1 MIAIILFIFFSC
13 SSLPYT
19 CDCKMFASA
28 EFDTPIH
35 AEAQF
40 PGHDVSKNE
49 KRGRRIMKTR
59 ITELLGIQ
67 YPIIQGGM
75 QWIATAEFAAAVSN
89 AGGLGIINA
98 TRFMDDK
105 PGLIRDLQKC
115 KELTCGKPFA
125 LNISMLPHKDYTDC
139 TDMFF
144 DAAFEVGVPIIETS
158 GRNPAE
164 YVQKVHD
171 HGIKL
176 IHKVPAVRY
185 AKTVE
190 RAGVDAVTIVG
201 FECAGHPGM
210 DDVSTLAL
218 IPRAVEELSI
228 PVISGGGICD
238 SRTFVAAM
246 ALGAEGVVM
255 GTRFVA
261 TKECPIHENFKNAL
275 LQAGETDTVLV
286 QKSLRNANRVWKN
299 VAAAKTLELESQG
312 ASLDTLMTVISG
324 KLQHQHYTDGD
335 VNGCL
340 FPIGLCTGS
349 IHNIKSIQ
357 EVFDEIIHGSEA
369 ILGSL
374 GHKLL

>member
-1 MIAIILFIFFSC
+1 
-13 SSLPYT
+13 
-19 CDCKMFASA
+19 
-28 EFDTPIH
+28 
-35 AEAQF
+35 
-40 PGHDVSKNE
+40 
-49 KRGRRIMKTR
+49 MKTKV
-59 ITELLGIQ
+59 TELLGIQ

-98 TRFMDDK
+98 TRFMNDRE
-105 PGLIRDLQKC
+105 GLVADLKKC
-115 KELTCGKPFA
+115 KELTAGKPFA
-125 LNISMLPHKDYTDC
+125 LNISMLPHKDYADC

-144 DAAFEVGVPIIETS
+144 DAAFEAGVPVIETS

-164 YVQKVHD
+164 YVQRVHE

-176 IHKVPAVRY
+176 IHKVPAIRY

-210 DDVSTLAL
+210 DDVSTFAL
-218 IPRAVEELSI
+218 IPKAVKELSI
-228 PVISGGGICD
+228 PVIAGGGIFD
-238 SRTFVAAM
+238 SRTFVAAL

-261 TKECPIHENFKNAL
+261 TKECPIHDNFKKAL
-275 LQAGETDTVLV
+275 LEAKETDTVLV

-299 VAAAKTLELESQG
+299 AAAQKTLELEGQG
-312 ASLDTLMTVISG
+312 ATLDQLMTVISG
-324 KLQHQHYTDGD
+324 KLQRQHYADGD

-340 FPIGLCTGS
+340 FPIGLCSGS
-349 IHNIKSIQ
+349 ICDIKTIP
-357 EVFDEIIHGSEA
+357 EIFEEMVSGSHHVCE
-369 ILGSL
+369 SL
-374 GHKLL
+374 KGKLEE

>member
-1 MIAIILFIFFSC
+1 
-13 SSLPYT
+13 
-19 CDCKMFASA
+19 
-28 EFDTPIH
+28 
-35 AEAQF
+35 
-40 PGHDVSKNE
+40 
-49 KRGRRIMKTR
+49 MKTR

-98 TRFMDDK
+98 TRFMNNK
-105 PGLIRDLQKC
+105 PGLIADLKKC
-115 KELTCGKPFA
+115 AELTGGKPFA

-144 DAAFEVGVPIIETS
+144 EAAFEAGVPIIETS
-158 GRNPAE
+158 GRNPVE
-164 YVQKVHD
+164 YVQRVHD
-171 HGIKL
+171 QGIKI

-210 DDVSTLAL
+210 DDVSIAAL
-218 IPRAVEELSI
+218 IPKAVKELSI
-228 PVISGGGICD
+228 PVIVGGGICD
-238 SRTFVAAM
+238 SRTFMAAM

-261 TKECPIHENFKNAL
+261 TEECPIHGNFKKAL
-275 LQAGETDTVLV
+275 VEAAETDTILV

-299 VAAAKTLELESQG
+299 AAAAKTLELESQG
-312 ASLDTLMTVISG
+312 ASLDTLLKVISG
-324 KLQHQHYTDGD
+324 NLQRKHYVDGD
-335 VNGCL
+335 INGCL
-340 FPIGLCTGS
+340 FPIGLCCG
-349 IHNIKSIQ
+349 NIDSVKTIR
-357 EVFDEIIHGSEA
+357 EVFDEIIGGSQQ
-369 ILGSL
+369 ILTHL
-374 GHKLL
+374 GTTIGL